1 MDVPTLSPPA
11 LLEKVGAIV
20 NGHFILTSGGHAAVY
35 VNKDA
40 LYPRTLI
47 TANLCRAIAEAFS
60 RDRVEAVIA
69 PAIGGVI
76 LSQWVA
82 FHFTQLSG
90 RHARREVFALYA
102 EKAEGG
108 SFVIGRGYDKFL
120 PGRRVLVVEDVLTT
134 GGSAKKVVELARA
147 AGGKVIGL
155 GVLCN
160 RGGVTPHDVGDVPQ
174 LFALTNIPLEV
185 WMEGDCPLCKQG
197 VPVNTDIG
205 KGREFLA
212 RPRAK

>member
-1 MDVPTLSPPA
+1 M
-11 LLEKVGAIV
+11 
-20 NGHFILTSGGHAAVY
+20 GG
-35 VNKDA
+35 
-40 LYPRTLI
+40 
-47 TANLCRAIAEAFS
+47 
-60 RDRVEAVIA
+60 
-69 PAIGGVI
+69 
-76 LSQWVA
+76 
-82 FHFTQLSG
+82 
-90 RHARREVFALYA
+90 
-102 EKAEGG
+102 
-108 SFVIGRGYDKFL
+108 GYDKFL

-212 RPRAK
+212 RQRAK